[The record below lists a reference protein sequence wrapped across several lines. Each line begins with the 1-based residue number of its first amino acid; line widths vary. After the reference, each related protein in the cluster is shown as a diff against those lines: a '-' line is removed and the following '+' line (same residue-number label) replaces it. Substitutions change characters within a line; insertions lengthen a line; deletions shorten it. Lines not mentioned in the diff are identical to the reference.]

1 MELQT
6 HHAEIIGFQ
15 PSFTVESSINTN
27 KKPFVEANT
36 EEVRLSFLK
45 NKCIVPVFTKDNET
59 TLSHQ
64 EFIDSVQPLKI
75 KFDGS
80 FYVESPISVG
90 KKILIGYSYY
100 CDIKHLIFS

>member
-36 EEVRLSFLK
+36 EEVSLSFLK
-45 NKCIVPVFTKDNET
+45 K
-59 TLSHQ
+59 Q
-64 EFIDSVQPLKI
+64 M
-75 KFDGS
+75 
-80 FYVESPISVG
+80 
-90 KKILIGYSYY
+90 Y
-100 CDIKHLIFS
+100 CAKLFKRWRSNYIPSRIY